1 MKTNKILK
9 VMCTVVT
16 IILLVCISFIGIY
29 ITDKNQRVNVV
40 KDYTLGMD
48 LGGTREIILSPS
60 DEKVTK
66 YYDTDGNEVD
76 VTDLSDEEKESYVK
90 KEEPVNAEDVLNAE
104 NYLAA
109 KEVFQKRLN
118 DVGIQEFIFSV
129 NEETGDIVLR
139 TAETDTLDNTIYSIF
154 ETGKFELVDSET
166 GEVLLNNSQVKD
178 ARVGYYT
185 TTSGTTI
192 YLTIDLNK
200 EGTKKLEEISTVYVE
215 TQDEEGNSTKKTVTL
230 SISGEVVT
238 TTYFAEQIK
247 TGQIQL
253 TIGNTT
259 TDTSTLQAYVLQ
271 AGNSA
276 ATLNSGASP
285 IQYEMQTNMYV
296 GTMVTDHTKIIALCT
311 AVVAVAV
318 MMAYMIAEHKDRGI
332 IASVTFIGYIAAL
345 LLLIRYTNTVLTM
358 ESIMAIILSVIFN
371 YAFLNILLKQLNH
384 YKENGETPKSVMNKT
399 ILKSLFALIPALI
412 IAVVFCFINTMSL
425 NSFGIAIFW
434 GIAMF
439 IVYTF
444 VITKTLLLNFEY
456 LFEE

>member
-1 MKTNKILK
+1 
-9 VMCTVVT
+9 
-16 IILLVCISFIGIY
+16 
-29 ITDKNQRVNVV
+29 
-40 KDYTLGMD
+40 
-48 LGGTREIILSPS
+48 
-60 DEKVTK
+60 
-66 YYDTDGNEVD
+66 
-76 VTDLSDEEKESYVK
+76 
-90 KEEPVNAEDVLNAE
+90 
-104 NYLAA
+104 
-109 KEVFQKRLN
+109 
-118 DVGIQEFIFSV
+118 
-129 NEETGDIVLR
+129 
-139 TAETDTLDNTIYSIF
+139 
-154 ETGKFELVDSET
+154 
-166 GEVLLNNSQVKD
+166 
-178 ARVGYYT
+178 
-185 TTSGTTI
+185 
-192 YLTIDLNK
+192 
-200 EGTKKLEEISTVYVE
+200 
-215 TQDEEGNSTKKTVTL
+215 
-230 SISGEVVT
+230 
-238 TTYFAEQIK
+238 
-247 TGQIQL
+247 
-253 TIGNTT
+253 
-259 TDTSTLQAYVLQ
+259 
-271 AGNSA
+271 
-276 ATLNSGASP
+276 
-285 IQYEMQTNMYV
+285 MYV